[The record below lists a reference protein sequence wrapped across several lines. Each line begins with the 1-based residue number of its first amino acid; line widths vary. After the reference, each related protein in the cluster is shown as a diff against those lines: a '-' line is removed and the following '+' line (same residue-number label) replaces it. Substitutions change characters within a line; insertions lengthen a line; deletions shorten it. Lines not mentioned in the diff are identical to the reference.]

1 MLIRNTLVTKKVVHH
16 DEISQNQCILIENGT
31 NDDEVEQQV
40 PLTTETRDVGV
51 DLENGS
57 GSTITDNGLDT
68 HHCPLSLMKMYHGR
82 DNSLNVSMCTTLIV
96 YLHGWPGDKAI
107 ALAVGETISHCRR
120 KVE

>member
-1 MLIRNTLVTKKVVHH
+1 MAVGQPLPTMGL
-16 DEISQNQCILIENGT
+16 ILIIA
-31 NDDEVEQQV
+31 
-40 PLTTETRDVGV
+40 LYAW
-51 DLENGS
+51 S
-57 GSTITDNGLDT
+57 
-68 HHCPLSLMKMYHGR
+68 PLSMMKMYHGR